1 MRIALLFLALPLALS
16 LVALAQQPAPAT
28 RRVVLV
34 DSLPALIAERVV
46 PALEAEL
53 ASLLAQG
60 GQRVRLATLRGMLG
74 PELASQQLAASDLV
88 ISLGRAAAAS
98 TARAL
103 AGTATPHLFAFV
115 PPTTAARLVS
125 TDGSP
130 VRGRATGIAGRL
142 SRVVALAMLRQ
153 LLGNRDAAPKRIGV
167 VHLTERHAA
176 DDAARLLARADGSL
190 ELVPIR
196 VALPPDATTG
206 AAVEAVRAAI
216 ADASAE
222 RDFAGFWLTIEPP
235 VDVPALVR
243 AINAG
248 TAGQVLYA
256 PGLDAVAA
264 GALMSL
270 VSEPE
275 SMARDVAALAK
286 RLLDGREPDD
296 LPVQAPSQI
305 DLALNLKTADLLGIV
320 PSPELLELTR
330 GRLYR

>member
-1 MRIALLFLALPLALS
+1 MRIVFLFLALPLALS
-16 LVALAQQPAPAT
+16 LVALAQQPVPST
-28 RRVVLV
+28 RRIVLV
-34 DSLPALIAERVV
+34 DSLPAIIAERVV
-46 PALEAEL
+46 PALQAEL
-53 ASLLAQG
+53 TSLLAQE
-60 GQRVRLATLRGMLG
+60 GQRVRLSTLRGSLG
-74 PELASQQLAASDLV
+74 PELATQQLASSDLV

-98 TARAL
+98 VARAL

-130 VRGRATGIAGRL
+130 SRSRTTGIAGRL
-142 SRVVALAMLRQ
+142 SRAVTLAMLRQ
-153 LLGNRDAAPKRIGV
+153 LLAGMEAAPLRIGV
-167 VHLTERHAA
+167 VHLAELHAS
-176 DDAARLLARADGSL
+176 DDAARLVARADRSL

-196 VALPPDATTG
+196 VALAPDATTG
-206 AAVEAVRAAI
+206 AIVEAVREAI
-216 ADASAE
+216 ADASNG
-222 RDFAGFWLTIEPP
+222 RGFAGFWLTIEPP

-248 TAGQVLYA
+248 TEGQVLYA

-270 VSEPE
+270 VPEPE
-275 SMARDVAALAK
+275 SMARDVAAMAR
-286 RLLDGREPDD
+286 RLLDGLEPGD
-296 LPVQAPSQI
+296 LPVQAPRQVDI
-305 DLALNLKTADLLGIV
+305 AINLSTADLLGIV

>member
-34 DSLPALIAERVV
+34 DSLPAIIAERVV

-53 ASLLAQG
+53 ASLLARE
-60 GQRVRLATLRGMLG
+60 GQRVRVSTLRGALG
-74 PELASQQLAASDLV
+74 PELASRQLAASDLV
-88 ISLGRAAAAS
+88 ISLGRGAAAS

-130 VRGRATGIAGRL
+130 ARGRATGIVGRL
-142 SRVVALAMLRQ
+142 SRAVALAMLRQ
-153 LLGNRDAAPKRIGV
+153 LLARREAAPLRVGV
-167 VHLTERHAA
+167 VHLAERHAT

-206 AAVEAVRAAI
+206 TAVEAVRAAI
-216 ADASAE
+216 AEASQGG
-222 RDFAGFWLTIEPP
+222 RFAGFWLTIEPP
-235 VDVPALVR
+235 ADVPALVR
-243 AINAG
+243 AINEG
-248 TAGQVLYA
+248 TEGQVLYA

-270 VSEPE
+270 VPEPE
-275 SMARDVAALAK
+275 SMARDVAVLAK
-286 RLLDGREPDD
+286 RLLDGREPGD
-296 LPVQAPSQI
+296 LPLQAPSQV